1 MMVEFFMF
9 SMVVTGACLLQDL
22 LPKSLVAKGERDL
35 TMNQNHLHVANEHSH
50 EVLFIES
57 VKKIHETISNSLVS

>member
-35 TMNQNHLHVANEHSH
+35 TMNQTHLHAAMNT